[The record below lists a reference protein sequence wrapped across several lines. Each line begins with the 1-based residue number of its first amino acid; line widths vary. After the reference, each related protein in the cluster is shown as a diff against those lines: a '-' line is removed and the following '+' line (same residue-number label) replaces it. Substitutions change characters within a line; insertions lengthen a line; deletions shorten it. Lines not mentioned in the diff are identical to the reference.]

1 MPFIKLRKFLSI
13 PSLLRVTINSV
24 EFYQMLFL
32 YLLGWSYTFL
42 CYSNVM
48 RYTDWFFF
56 NFLNFKI
63 FNSYMRSQTWTPP
76 PTSLPTDWFLNVE
89 STCILEIYPHLMI
102 MCCWI
107 LLNISWGFVL
117 HLHLWKIMAYNLFSW
132 NIFQNL
138 ALGCGGLIKWVET
151 YLLHFLK
158 NCRFPFFP

>member
-13 PSLLRVTINSV
+13 PSLLRVTINTV

-48 RYTDWFFF
+48 RYTDWF
-56 NFLNFKI
+56 
-63 FNSYMRSQTWTPP
+63 
-76 PTSLPTDWFLNVE
+76 LNVE
-89 STCILEIYPHLMI
+89 STCILEIYPHLMM

-138 ALGCGGLIKWVET
+138 ALGFGGLIKWVEKH
-151 YLLHFLK
+151 LLHFLK